1 MKQALRASVYR
12 QAAIARL
19 AEAEYLKEA
28 HPAGAIYLGGYV
40 VECMLK
46 WAICQRKGIIY
57 FDDLPD
63 QQLAERLTSARGHDL
78 DFLLKISGLH
88 PLLETDKKRIGL
100 LVTFQL
106 GMSLCAIILKKAT
119 PALRFSFWPAC
130 VNCVIGWKA
139 SVDF

>member
-1 MKQALRASVYR
+1 MKQALRASVCR

-63 QQLAERLTSARGHDL
+63 QQLADRLTSARGHDL
-78 DFLLKISGLH
+78 NFLLDASGLRLFLESNK
-88 PLLETDKKRIGL
+88 PLH
-100 LVTFQL
+100 
-106 GMSLCAIILKKAT
+106 KAFT
-119 PALRFSFWPAC
+119 RVSGWSVALRYKPTAGDIRTAVRFLADVRTLRTWLEAIC
-130 VNCVIGWKA
+130 
-139 SVDF
+139 